1 MNTIGSRIRFL
12 RGEVSISQAKLAKQI
27 GVSSGN
33 VGEWEAGRSKPGAD
47 ALIALSDFFD
57 VTTDWILTGKENQT
71 HNTQILEQITTNED
85 DLVIIQ
91 KFLLLNERQ
100 KGKLEE
106 RIDVLLEAADSKLT
120 SSILKNGEEAA
131 TDETA

>member
-1 MNTIGSRIRFL
+1 MDTIGSRIRFL
-12 RGEVSISQAKLAKQI
+12 RGEASISQAKLGKQI
-27 GVSSGN
+27 GVSAGN

-47 ALIALSDFFD
+47 ALIALSDFFN
-57 VTTDWILTGKENQT
+57 VTADWILTGKEYPKL
-71 HNTQILEQITTNED
+71 NTQILEQLITNAD

-106 RIDVLLEAADSKLT
+106 RIDVLLEAADSKRI
-120 SSILKNGEEAA
+120 SSNSAHGEEAA